1 MPKGASDLARHN
13 LSFNHPCLYAASV
26 YRETDPEDVFSARSS
41 LKQGGEVGVS
51 RRSVQIISR
60 GRHVSRTLHQR
71 TSEPKLMRRK
81 MRVWCLGKGASGA
94 CGHRPLSVHD
104 GCERSARG
112 GALPCHFFP
121 FLYKL
126 GNPHLSLFP
135 LDAFAENVA
144 WTPFPAQT
152 RPGKRPFRAKARPR
166 LQSER
171 RERPFFRKC
180 VQAGGREVDRH
191 WHSKRKGNTIR
202 LATAGEKM

>member
-26 YRETDPEDVFSARSS
+26 YRENDFRDCFSARSS
-41 LKQGGEVGVS
+41 LKQDGEVGVS

-104 GCERSARG
+104 GCERPLAEAPFLVTSSPFCTSWAIHTCPSSPWTHLRKMWHGHRSLRKRVRENGRFGRKHVRVCSQKGARG
-112 GALPCHFFP
+112 RFSA
-121 FLYKL
+121 
-126 GNPHLSLFP
+126 NAS
-135 LDAFAENVA
+135 
-144 WTPFPAQT
+144 
-152 RPGKRPFRAKARPR
+152 
-166 LQSER
+166 R
-171 RERPFFRKC
+171 RE
-180 VQAGGREVDRH
+180 VGRLIDIGTPSGKE
-191 WHSKRKGNTIR
+191 IP
-202 LATAGEKM
+202 